1 MGIDPGLTRM
11 GFGVVE
17 EEGSRLTGLACDT
30 IVTSPGDSVARR
42 LDVVYET
49 LTATIARWGPEAVAV
64 ERIFYKMNART
75 LVPVAQASG
84 VALLVAARSGTEV
97 YEYAPLEVKLAV
109 VGNGAAS
116 KDQMRFMVSRL
127 LGGSFKTDTPD
138 AADALAVA
146 ICHLHS
152 RKVKALGGR
161 SR

>member
-1 MGIDPGLTRM
+1 M
-11 GFGVVE
+11 
-17 EEGSRLTGLACDT
+17 
-30 IVTSPGDSVARR
+30 
-42 LDVVYET
+42 
-49 LTATIARWGPEAVAV
+49 
-64 ERIFYKMNART
+64 
-75 LVPVAQASG
+75 
-84 VALLVAARSGTEV
+84 AARSGAEV

>member
-11 GFGVVE
+11 GFGVVD

-30 IVTSPGDSVARR
+30 IATSPGDSVARR

-84 VALLVAARSGTEV
+84 VALLVAARSGAEV

-152 RKVKALGGR
+152 RKVKALGGW